1 MTSNANMMVNPIKSL
16 SQPRRNNPFVKL
28 LSSAA
33 RQSMRKLFKSSSER
47 SIMSTATETTQ
58 VVKRVRFSEI
68 NRVRY
73 TLSRMNYTVE
83 ECNASWL
90 SREDGRKIWRQC
102 EKEIKKINDGKKFK
116 DTKFCARGLEGHTWI
131 GSFSKEQN
139 RTLAVNAVL
148 GEQSTQWEEGIF
160 EEYTIAEVYYRA
172 SSSCQLWASLIGR
185 HDHRAAKKIHG
196 SSYKKVLSSPYST
209 I

>member
-1 MTSNANMMVNPIKSL
+1 MTSNENMMVDPIKSL
-16 SQPRRNNPFVKL
+16 SQSRRNSPFVK

-47 SIMSTATETTQ
+47 SVMSTATETTQ
-58 VVKRVRFSEI
+58 VVKRVRFSEK
-68 NRVRY
+68 NRIY
-73 TLSRMNYTVE
+73 ETLSRMNYTIE

-90 SREDGRKIWRQC
+90 SREDSRKIRRQC
-102 EKEIKKINDGKKFK
+102 KKEIKKISDGNQFK
-116 DTKFCARGLEGHTWI
+116 DKKLCARGLEGHTWI
-131 GSFSKEQN
+131 GSISTEQN

-160 EEYTIAEVYYRA
+160 DEDTIAEVYYRA

-185 HDHRAAKKIHG
+185 HDHLAAKEIHE
-196 SSYKKVLSSPYST
+196 SSY
-209 I
+209 